1 MLFSCSGKDINVKR
15 IPKRRTKYFNIRIFR
30 SNHSNFSDVNN
41 QARSCDFVLT
51 LSQERVINEREVQSL
66 VHIQRRFHFFL
77 MEMALLTR
85 PLMERS
91 SVVRTF
97 TLYGLMLCTVARQCS
112 ITRKPNQLLV
122 PARRALNQ
130 RRFTLCEE

>member
-41 QARSCDFVLT
+41 QTRSCDFVLT

-66 VHIQRRFHFFL
+66 VHIQRRFHFFNGNG
-77 MEMALLTR
+77 
-85 PLMERS
+85 PLNS
-91 SVVRTF
+91 TF
-97 TLYGLMLCTVARQCS
+97 DGEV
-112 ITRKPNQLLV
+112 
-122 PARRALNQ
+122 
-130 RRFTLCEE
+130 FGG